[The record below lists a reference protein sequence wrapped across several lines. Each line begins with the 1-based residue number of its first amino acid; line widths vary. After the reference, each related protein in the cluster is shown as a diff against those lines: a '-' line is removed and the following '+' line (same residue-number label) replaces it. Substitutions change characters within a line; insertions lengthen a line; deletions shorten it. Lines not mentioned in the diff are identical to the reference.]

1 MTILRDLNLPS
12 IWVDPSYLAT
22 TAGYVMKGHGL
33 RICGVLDCGE
43 FLGCLSLESVESA
56 SAGETVATLTK
67 PIAVVVPGS
76 LAVRAMA
83 DRFVS
88 ESLDFAAVVDEGM
101 FLGIITP
108 SVLIRELG
116 KSYDPMTGLPWSDEL
131 RRWGIEHLANTEEIT
146 IIFVDLN
153 DFGAYNKVHGHI
165 IGDQV
170 LAAVSGFL
178 KSHCDPRQDVLVRY
192 GGDEF
197 AIGTTRTRDEAETLA
212 TRMQAEMPQV
222 QVGEGVEPVGF
233 SVGIFGGRRQK
244 ERLSVH
250 YAATIDNLINKAS
263 QACQAQKSAAK
274 GVGAPVPEAAPR
286 PLSYRVVAVFA
297 DSQDNGG
304 VSTVILN
311 RGDGVYSGASS
322 EPGLAGVV
330 QATARAIEMAQ
341 PGINLEISR
350 VELDGSTLTV
360 DGTVAETLL
369 PRELNLQ
376 EELSGDPN
384 IAAVTALTKAISG

>member
-22 TAGYVMKGHGL
+22 TAGYVLKGHNL

-43 FLGCLSLESVESA
+43 FKGYVSLEAIERANPGDFVASVM
-56 SAGETVATLTK
+56 K
-67 PIAVVVPGS
+67 PVSVVVSGS
-76 LAVRAMA
+76 AAVRELA

-88 ESLDFAAVVDEGM
+88 ENLELAAVVDEGT

-116 KSYDPMTGLPWSDEL
+116 KSFDPMTGLPWSDEL
-131 RRWGIEHLANTEEIT
+131 RRWGVEHLANTEEIT
-146 IIFVDLN
+146 IIFIDLN

-170 LAAVSGFL
+170 LGAVAGFL
-178 KSHCDPRQDVLVRY
+178 RAHTDSKRDVLVRY

-197 AIGTTRTRDEAETLA
+197 AIGTTRIREEADALA
-212 TRMQAEMPQV
+212 AQLQADMPAV
-222 QVGEGVEPVGF
+222 QVAEGVEPVGF
-233 SVGIFGGRRQK
+233 AIGLCGGRRQK

-263 QACQAQKSAAK
+263 QECQAQKSAAK
-274 GVGAPVPEAAPR
+274 GVGAPNPAAALR
-286 PLSYRVVAVFA
+286 SLSYRVVAVFA

-311 RGDGVYSGASS
+311 RGDGVFSGASS
-322 EPGLAGVV
+322 EPGIAGVV

-341 PGINLEISR
+341 PGVILDINSVL
-350 VELDGSTLTV
+350 LDGSTLHV
-360 DGTVAETLL
+360 SGTVSETAFPKALDL
-369 PRELNLQ
+369 SK
-376 EELSGDPN
+376 ELSGDAN
-384 IAAVTALTKAISG
+384 IAAVTALTKAITG